1 MFFSS
6 IFRRMALLAL
16 PVLLTAATCAAAGP
30 METVKNITDRT
41 IEILGDEELKAPD
54 RAAQKRELLREAADQ
69 FFDWTSMAQTALS
82 VHWRKRTEEEKE
94 EFTRLFAEFL
104 EKTYMDKVE
113 GYSGEKIEYI
123 EEWIDKD
130 YPDEA
135 VVKANVI
142 TEKQG
147 KIPVE
152 YLMMEKDGAW
162 KVYDVLVEGVSL
174 LRNYTSQ
181 FNSIILRSSYEELV
195 VMLKEKIES

>member
-1 MFFSS
+1 MVL
-6 IFRRMALLAL
+6 IAA
-16 PVLLTAATCAAAGP
+16 PVVLTATTCAAAGP
-30 METVKNITDRT
+30 METVKDITDRT
-41 IEILGDEELKAPD
+41 IKILADETLKAPD
-54 RAAQKRELLREAADQ
+54 RAAEKRELLREAADE
-69 FFDWTSMAQTALS
+69 FFDWRSMARTALS
-82 VHWRKRTEEEKE
+82 VHWRKRTEEEKD

-113 GYSGEKIEYI
+113 GYSGEKIDYL
-123 EEWIDKD
+123 EESIDKD

-135 VVKANVI
+135 VVKANVL

-147 KIPVE
+147 PIPVE

-174 LRNYTSQ
+174 LKNYTSQ

-195 VMLKEKIES
+195 SMLKEKIEV

>member
-1 MFFSS
+1 
-6 IFRRMALLAL
+6 MALLAL
-16 PVLLTAATCAAAGP
+16 PMVLTAATCTAAGP

-54 RAAQKRELLREAADQ
+54 KAAEKRELLREAADR
-69 FFDWTSMAQTALS
+69 FFDWRSMARTALS
-82 VHWRKRTEEEKE
+82 VHWRKRTEEEKD

-113 GYSGEKIEYI
+113 GYSGEKIDYL

-135 VVKANVI
+135 IVKANVI
-142 TEKQG
+142 TDKQG
-147 KIPVE
+147 EIPVE
-152 YLMMEKDGAW
+152 YLMIEKDGTW

-174 LRNYTSQ
+174 LKNYTSQ
-181 FNSIILRSSYEELV
+181 FNSIILRSSYEELLE
-195 VMLKEKIES
+195 MLKEKIKS